1 MKLPLPAALV
11 LVLWPLSAAAQEPSP
26 DALYQRALALH
37 DSGDYSGAIAIYK
50 ELLKTAPENETVRYE
65 LTYSTL
71 AKGDTAETIRL
82 ATEGA
87 RKPGPTQVRYFEL
100 LGNAYDAE
108 HRTKE
113 AVEAFKRGI
122 KVDPSY
128 APIHFNLGVAYGGQ
142 QKLKDAREAFED
154 AIAADPRYASAQW
167 GIAAVYA
174 ADGYRIPAIL
184 AYGRF
189 LSLERTTQRAAA
201 AAKGLRELVTAG
213 VTGTSPENL
222 QLLINPDTKKDLGDF
237 SVLELML
244 SLAVAGNQLK
254 DAAPKSDAE
263 RAADVFALF
272 MSMLAEKAG
281 DYKRG
286 FIGKTYIPFYVEL
299 VKAGH
304 ATPFAY
310 VTLAPLKMTGTNE
323 WLAGHRAEV
332 AALEQW
338 LRAYGVK

>member
-71 AKGDTAETIRL
+71 AKGDTTETIRL

-128 APIHFNLGVAYGGQ
+128 APIHFNLGVAYGGSRNSRTHAKRSRTRSQ
-142 QKLKDAREAFED
+142 RTRAMPRHSGASPPSMRPTDTAFPPFWRMAVSCRSSARRSARPPRRKAF
-154 AIAADPRYASAQW
+154 ASWSPR
-167 GIAAVYA
+167 G
-174 ADGYRIPAIL
+174 
-184 AYGRF
+184 
-189 LSLERTTQRAAA
+189 
-201 AAKGLRELVTAG
+201 
-213 VTGTSPENL
+213 
-222 QLLINPDTKKDLGDF
+222 
-237 SVLELML
+237 
-244 SLAVAGNQLK
+244 
-254 DAAPKSDAE
+254 
-263 RAADVFALF
+263 
-272 MSMLAEKAG
+272 
-281 DYKRG
+281 
-286 FIGKTYIPFYVEL
+286 
-299 VKAGH
+299 
-304 ATPFAY
+304 
-310 VTLAPLKMTGTNE
+310 
-323 WLAGHRAEV
+323 
-332 AALEQW
+332 
-338 LRAYGVK
+338 